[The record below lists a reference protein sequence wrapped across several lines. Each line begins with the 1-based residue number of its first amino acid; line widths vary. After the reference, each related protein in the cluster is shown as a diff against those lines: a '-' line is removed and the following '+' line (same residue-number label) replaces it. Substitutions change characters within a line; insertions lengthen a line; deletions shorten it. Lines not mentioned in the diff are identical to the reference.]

1 VLAPFSRQL
10 EHDRIGQPSL
20 MMIEFDGHDIFLKPR
35 TPASRRRKSPS
46 AVFLK
51 AVQNVVVVFQWL
63 PMVVVKPS
71 HDKAICGEHYRA
83 GHIEAET
90 AVLYG

>member
-1 VLAPFSRQL
+1 
-10 EHDRIGQPSL
+10 
-20 MMIEFDGHDIFLKPR
+20 M
-35 TPASRRRKSPS
+35 
-46 AVFLK
+46 FLK

-71 HDKAICGEHYRA
+71 HGKAICGEHYRA
-83 GHIEAET
+83 GYIEAET